1 MSFEQ
6 RALRDCLGQFASGV
20 TVVTTGDG
28 DAVHGATVSSFT
40 SVSLDPPLVLV
51 SLDRRSRTCD
61 RLAGSPFGVNV
72 LGTDQRELAF
82 LFAGRA
88 GAGAQDI
95 VWEGTASAPRLAG
108 AVAHFTCAPW
118 ASYDGGDHVLHIGE
132 VTGFD
137 APGGRPLVF
146 HAGELGE
153 FHRPAGEAA
162 WTGSLDGPA
171 HGWTADFA
179 ALTAPG
185 PHEPRMRPACGP
197 YEAGHEAAAPR
208 ARGDHHPLP
217 QGH

>member
-1 MSFEQ
+1 MSIEQ

-20 TVVTTGDG
+20 TVVTTGDA
-28 DAVHGATVSSFT
+28 DAVYGATVSSFT

-61 RLAGSPFGVNV
+61 RLSGSPFGVNI
-72 LGTDQRELAF
+72 LGADQRDLAF

-88 GAGAQDI
+88 DAPAQDV
-95 VWEGTASAPRLAG
+95 VWDGGSPSAPRLAG

-118 ASYDGGDHVLHIGE
+118 ASYDGGDHVLYVGE
-132 VTGFD
+132 VTAFE

-153 FHRPAGEAA
+153 FRRPTPTGEAA

-171 HGWTADFA
+171 HGWTADFG
-179 ALTAPG
+179 ALTGA
-185 PHEPRMRPACGP
+185 R
-197 YEAGHEAAAPR
+197 R
-208 ARGDHHPLP
+208 A
-217 QGH
+217 